1 MDFKY
6 LIHVKSWKNWGKV
19 FSTEF
24 KYTVCTLMQANHKN
38 ILTLELQSP
47 STERIIVHSSSQQT
61 LASAV
66 GTRDAARENDL
77 YSSAIVLLISFPKP
91 WMGKY
96 M

>member
-1 MDFKY
+1 
-6 LIHVKSWKNWGKV
+6 
-19 FSTEF
+19 
-24 KYTVCTLMQANHKN
+24 MQANHDN
-38 ILTLELQSP
+38 VLTLELQWL
-47 STERIIVHSSSQQT
+47 STEQIIVHSSSQQT

-77 YSSAIVLLISFPKP
+77 YSSVIVLLISLPIL

>member
-1 MDFKY
+1 MSK
-6 LIHVKSWKNWGKV
+6 VEKNCGRV
-19 FSTEF
+19 FCYRLNSNVP
-24 KYTVCTLMQANHKN
+24 VCTLMRANHKN
-38 ILTLELQSP
+38 VLTLELQSP

-91 WMGKY
+91 WMGEY

>member
-1 MDFKY
+1 
-6 LIHVKSWKNWGKV
+6 
-19 FSTEF
+19 
-24 KYTVCTLMQANHKN
+24 MQANHDN
-38 ILTLELQSP
+38 VLTLELQCP
-47 STERIIVHSSSQQT
+47 STEQIIVHSSSQQT

-77 YSSAIVLLISFPKP
+77 YSSAIVLLISLPIL

>member
-1 MDFKY
+1 
-6 LIHVKSWKNWGKV
+6 
-19 FSTEF
+19 
-24 KYTVCTLMQANHKN
+24 MQANQKN
-38 ILTLELQSP
+38 NLTLELHSP

-91 WMGKY
+91 WKEKY

>member
-1 MDFKY
+1 
-6 LIHVKSWKNWGKV
+6 
-19 FSTEF
+19 
-24 KYTVCTLMQANHKN
+24 MQANHDN
-38 ILTLELQSP
+38 VLTLELQWP
-47 STERIIVHSSSQQT
+47 STEQIIVHSSSQQT

-77 YSSAIVLLISFPKP
+77 YSSAIVLLISLPIL

>member
-1 MDFKY
+1 MR
-6 LIHVKSWKNWGKV
+6 V
-19 FSTEF
+19 
-24 KYTVCTLMQANHKN
+24 NHKN
-38 ILTLELQSP
+38 VLTLELQSL

-96 M
+96 MQQNNSNIKGLKPFSPFRQMQGLQVCQKGF

>member
-1 MDFKY
+1 M
-6 LIHVKSWKNWGKV
+6 V
-19 FSTEF
+19 STEF
-24 KYTVCTLMQANHKN
+24 KYTVCTVMQANQKN
-38 ILTLELQSP
+38 NLTLELHSP

-91 WMGKY
+91 WKGKY

>member
-1 MDFKY
+1 MR
-6 LIHVKSWKNWGKV
+6 
-19 FSTEF
+19 
-24 KYTVCTLMQANHKN
+24 ANHKN
-38 ILTLELQSP
+38 VLTLELQSP

-77 YSSAIVLLISFPKP
+77 YSSAIVLLISFLKP
-91 WMGKY
+91 WKGKY

>member
-1 MDFKY
+1 MR
-6 LIHVKSWKNWGKV
+6 
-19 FSTEF
+19 
-24 KYTVCTLMQANHKN
+24 ANHKN
-38 ILTLELQSP
+38 VLTLELQSP

-91 WMGKY
+91 WMGEY